1 MSNCPFEG
9 STALSP
15 SASTTYLDD
24 GADVATGEDRHR
36 EKVGVSEREVIEGP
50 AGLLLV
56 PEPTRALSG
65 VSRSRPDPDKRW
77 GLARRV
83 NHSGG
88 AVNHHCGTAF
98 SLPVDSPSGVV

>member
-1 MSNCPFEG
+1 MSTCPFEG

-50 AGLLLV
+50 TGLLL
-56 PEPTRALSG
+56 PSEPTRALSG
-65 VSRSRPDPDKRW
+65 VSGSRPDPDKRW

-88 AVNHHCGTAF
+88 AVNHRAGMVLR
-98 SLPVDSPSGVV
+98 LPV